1 MLFLCSQQGNK
12 GYLAIREWS
21 IRSQSNC
28 YLALDEGPKEH
39 KDRDP
44 CSYDKV
50 EEIPQSQPSHL
61 PQCHLFD
68 LQAQPVPLAV
78 QLSFK
83 ANKDHLQGYRGTH
96 TSKWQSEMLSVSL
109 TSIEGGMGGPQWAQ
123 AYTGMHACTCTCT
136 PTHLRVTSVFS
147 ISLQTWQERRATWGQ
162 ASGSGLRVPF
172 PEKFSYYTPKFL
184 CIFLL

>member
-21 IRSQSNC
+21 IRSQINC

-50 EEIPQSQPSHL
+50 EEIPQGQPSHL

-109 TSIEGGMGGPQWAQ
+109 TSIEGGMGGAT
-123 AYTGMHACTCTCT
+123 AGTSLHRHACMHVHMHTHT
-136 PTHLRVTSVFS
+136 PQSHKCLFYQSPNMAGKAGNLR
-147 ISLQTWQERRATWGQ
+147 A
-162 ASGSGLRVPF
+162 GLRIRTKSPISG
-172 PEKFSYYTPKFL
+172 E
-184 CIFLL
+184 IFLLHT